1 MYIEQSSFL
10 IPSYAYALFKQRR
23 RQLLNIDVS
32 LLPALSAEMMMI
44 GGYELVEVEATIRY
58 VSQQLNA
65 FLDNKRFIWHL
76 KKLPTRAFNILN
88 PSGSI

>member
-10 IPSYAYALFKQRR
+10 IPSYAYAQFKPR